1 MNQEVLILTGM
12 SGAGRSTVAHALE
25 DLGWYVVD
33 NLPPTLLS
41 DLIKQGVQSEIK
53 SLAVV
58 VDVRGGKFFDELAS
72 SLSEL
77 KKSGANF
84 RVAFLDASDQAL
96 VQRFEST
103 RRPHP
108 LQGKGRI
115 VDGIAAEREK
125 LQELLAQADVV
136 IDTSNLNVHQLEK
149 RTTEIFAQG
158 LTQSVRVNVLSFGYK
173 YGIPVD
179 ADLVLDCRFIPNPH
193 WIPELRPLT
202 GLDDKVKDNVLSNSG
217 VSQFV
222 QSYVS
227 VINQMLPGYLREG
240 KKYLTVA
247 IGCTGGR
254 HRSVSVAQ
262 GTIRP
267 AAHSSASSSMCHSQA
282 ANSPQGT
289 LPPPPAPLPHA
300 SATPSP
306 VQPQAA
312 IDTMAQRSSSAAS
325 LPHATQAV

>member
-41 DLIKQGVQSEIK
+41 DLIKQGVQSELK

-72 SLSEL
+72 SLLEL

-125 LQELLAQADVV
+125 LQDLLSQADVV

-158 LTQSVRVNVLSFGYK
+158 ITQSVRVNVLSFGYK

-202 GLDDKVKDNVLSNSG
+202 GLDDKVKANVLANAG
-217 VSQFV
+217 VSDFV

-227 VINQMLPGYLREG
+227 VINQMLPGYMREG

-254 HRSVSVAQ
+254 HRSVSVARE
-262 GTIRP
+262 I
-267 AAHSSASSSMCHSQA
+267 AAQLDGERDGFTVSA
-282 ANSPQGT
+282 
-289 LPPPPAPLPHA
+289 HA
-300 SATPSP
+300 SHRD
-306 VQPQAA
+306 VG
-312 IDTMAQRSSSAAS
+312 RE
-325 LPHATQAV
+325 

>member
-125 LQELLAQADVV
+125 LQDLLAQSDVV

-149 RTTEIFAQG
+149 RTAEIFAQG

-254 HRSVSVAQ
+254 HRSVSVAREIASQ
-262 GTIRP
+262 LDGERDGF
-267 AAHSSASSSMCHSQA
+267 SVSA
-282 ANSPQGT
+282 
-289 LPPPPAPLPHA
+289 HA
-300 SATPSP
+300 SHRD
-306 VQPQAA
+306 VG
-312 IDTMAQRSSSAAS
+312 RE
-325 LPHATQAV
+325 

>member
-41 DLIKQGVQSEIK
+41 DLIKQGVQSELK

-72 SLSEL
+72 SLLEL

-125 LQELLAQADVV
+125 LQDLLSQADVV

-158 LTQSVRVNVLSFGYK
+158 ITQSVRVNVLSFGYK

-202 GLDDKVKDNVLSNSG
+202 GLDDKVKDNVLANTG
-217 VSQFV
+217 VSDFV

-227 VINQMLPGYLREG
+227 VINQMLPGYMREG

-254 HRSVSVAQ
+254 HRSVSVARE
-262 GTIRP
+262 I
-267 AAHSSASSSMCHSQA
+267 AAQLDGERDGFTVSA
-282 ANSPQGT
+282 
-289 LPPPPAPLPHA
+289 HA
-300 SATPSP
+300 SHRD
-306 VQPQAA
+306 VG
-312 IDTMAQRSSSAAS
+312 RE
-325 LPHATQAV
+325 

>member
-33 NLPPTLLS
+33 NLPPALLS
-41 DLIKQGVQSEIK
+41 DLIKQGVESEIS

-72 SLSEL
+72 SLAEL
-77 KKSGANF
+77 KKSGANA

-108 LQGKGRI
+108 LQGAGRI
-115 VDGIAAEREK
+115 VDGIAAERVK
-125 LQELLAQADVV
+125 LQELLSQADVV

-202 GLDDKVKDNVLSNSG
+202 GLDDKVRDNVLANSG
-217 VSQFV
+217 VAQFV

-254 HRSVSVAQ
+254 HRSVSVARE
-262 GTIRP
+262 I
-267 AAHSSASSSMCHSQA
+267 AAQLDGERDGFTVSA
-282 ANSPQGT
+282 
-289 LPPPPAPLPHA
+289 HA
-300 SATPSP
+300 SHRD
-306 VQPQAA
+306 VG
-312 IDTMAQRSSSAAS
+312 RE
-325 LPHATQAV
+325 

>member
-1 MNQEVLILTGM
+1 MSQEVLILTGM

-33 NLPPTLLS
+33 NLPPTLLA
-41 DLIKQGVQSEIK
+41 DLINQGNKSEIK

-72 SLSEL
+72 SLAEL

-84 RVAFLDASDQAL
+84 RLAFLDASDQAL

-125 LQELLAQADVV
+125 LQDLLAQSDVV

-149 RTTEIFAQG
+149 RTAEIFAQG
-158 LTQSVRVNVLSFGYK
+158 LAQSVRVNVLSFGYK

-202 GLDDKVKDNVLSNSG
+202 GLDDKVKSNVLSNPG
-217 VSQFV
+217 VSEFV
-222 QSYVS
+222 DSYVS

-240 KKYLTVA
+240 KKYVTVA

-254 HRSVSVAQ
+254 HRSVSVAREVAMKLD
-262 GTIRP
+262 GERNGF
-267 AAHSSASSSMCHSQA
+267 AVSA
-282 ANSPQGT
+282 
-289 LPPPPAPLPHA
+289 HA
-300 SATPSP
+300 SHRD
-306 VQPQAA
+306 VG
-312 IDTMAQRSSSAAS
+312 RE
-325 LPHATQAV
+325 

>member
-1 MNQEVLILTGM
+1 MSKEVLILTGM

-41 DLIKQGVQSEIK
+41 DLINQSLNSEI
-53 SLAVV
+53 SALAVV

-72 SLSEL
+72 SLSQL
-77 KKSGANF
+77 KKSGADF
-84 RVAFLDASDQAL
+84 RVAFLDATDQAL

-108 LQGKGRI
+108 LQGSGRI

-149 RTTEIFAQG
+149 RTAEIFAQG

-193 WIPELRPLT
+193 WIPELRPLS
-202 GLDDKVKDNVLSNSG
+202 GLDEKVKLNVLANPG
-217 VSQFV
+217 VGKFV
-222 QSYVS
+222 NTYVS
-227 VINQMLPGYLREG
+227 LIQQMLPGYLREG

-247 IGCTGGR
+247 IGCTGGK
-254 HRSVSVAQ
+254 HRSVSVAREIADKLN
-262 GTIRP
+262 GDGAGLTI
-267 AAHSSASSSMCHSQA
+267 SA
-282 ANSPQGT
+282 
-289 LPPPPAPLPHA
+289 HA
-300 SATPSP
+300 SHRD
-306 VQPQAA
+306 VG
-312 IDTMAQRSSSAAS
+312 RE
-325 LPHATQAV
+325 

>member
-33 NLPPTLLS
+33 NLPPTLLA
-41 DLIKQGVQSEIK
+41 DLISQGNKSEIK

-72 SLSEL
+72 SLAQLRKSE
-77 KKSGANF
+77 ANF

-125 LQELLAQADVV
+125 LQDLLAQSDVV

-149 RTTEIFAQG
+149 RTAEIFAQG
-158 LTQSVRVNVLSFGYK
+158 LTHSVRVNVLSFGYK

-202 GLDDKVKDNVLSNSG
+202 GLDNKVKSNVLANPG
-217 VSQFV
+217 VTEFV
-222 QSYVS
+222 NSYVS
-227 VINQMLPGYLREG
+227 VINQMLSGYLREG
-240 KKYLTVA
+240 KKYVTVA

-254 HRSVSVAQ
+254 HRSVSVAREIAMKLD
-262 GTIRP
+262 GERDGFTV
-267 AAHSSASSSMCHSQA
+267 SA
-282 ANSPQGT
+282 
-289 LPPPPAPLPHA
+289 HA
-300 SATPSP
+300 SHRD
-306 VQPQAA
+306 VG
-312 IDTMAQRSSSAAS
+312 RE
-325 LPHATQAV
+325 

>member
-1 MNQEVLILTGM
+1 MSQEVLILTGM

-41 DLIKQGVQSEIK
+41 DLIKQGVKSEIK

-72 SLSEL
+72 SLGEL

-125 LQELLAQADVV
+125 LQDLLAQSDVV

-149 RTTEIFAQG
+149 RTAEIFAQG
-158 LTQSVRVNVLSFGYK
+158 LAQSVRVNVLSFGYK

-193 WIPELRPLT
+193 WIAELRPLT
-202 GLDDKVKDNVLSNSG
+202 GLDDKVKSNVLANPG
-217 VSQFV
+217 VPEFV
-222 QSYVS
+222 DSYVS

-240 KKYLTVA
+240 KKYVTVG

-254 HRSVSVAQ
+254 HRSVSVAREIAMKLD
-262 GTIRP
+262 GERNGFTV
-267 AAHSSASSSMCHSQA
+267 SA
-282 ANSPQGT
+282 
-289 LPPPPAPLPHA
+289 HA
-300 SATPSP
+300 SHRD
-306 VQPQAA
+306 VG
-312 IDTMAQRSSSAAS
+312 RE
-325 LPHATQAV
+325 

>member
-33 NLPPTLLS
+33 NLPPTFLS
-41 DLIKQGVQSEIK
+41 DLIKQGVQSEIS

-72 SLSEL
+72 SLAEL
-77 KKSGANF
+77 KKSGANA

-108 LQGKGRI
+108 LQGTGRI
-115 VDGIAAEREK
+115 VDGIAAERVK
-125 LQELLAQADVV
+125 LQELLSQADVV

-149 RTTEIFAQG
+149 RTTEIFAHG

-202 GLDDKVKDNVLSNSG
+202 GLDDKVKDNVLANSG
-217 VSQFV
+217 VAQFV

-254 HRSVSVAQ
+254 HRSVSVAREIASQ
-262 GTIRP
+262 LDGERDGFTV
-267 AAHSSASSSMCHSQA
+267 SA
-282 ANSPQGT
+282 
-289 LPPPPAPLPHA
+289 HA
-300 SATPSP
+300 SHRD
-306 VQPQAA
+306 VG
-312 IDTMAQRSSSAAS
+312 RE
-325 LPHATQAV
+325 

>member
-41 DLIKQGVQSEIK
+41 DLMKQGVQSDLK

-72 SLSEL
+72 SLLEL

-125 LQELLAQADVV
+125 LQDLLSQADVV

-202 GLDDKVKDNVLSNSG
+202 GLDDKVKDNVLANAG
-217 VSQFV
+217 VSDFV

-227 VINQMLPGYLREG
+227 VINQMLPGYMREG

-254 HRSVSVAQ
+254 HRSVSVARE
-262 GTIRP
+262 I
-267 AAHSSASSSMCHSQA
+267 AAQLDGERDGFTGSA
-282 ANSPQGT
+282 
-289 LPPPPAPLPHA
+289 HA
-300 SATPSP
+300 SHRD
-306 VQPQAA
+306 VG
-312 IDTMAQRSSSAAS
+312 RE
-325 LPHATQAV
+325 

>member
-33 NLPPTLLS
+33 NLPPALLS
-41 DLIKQGVQSEIK
+41 DLIKQGVQSEIS

-72 SLSEL
+72 SLAEL
-77 KKSGANF
+77 KKSGANA

-108 LQGKGRI
+108 LQGTGRI
-115 VDGIAAEREK
+115 VDGIAAERVK
-125 LQELLAQADVV
+125 LQELLSQADVV

-202 GLDDKVKDNVLSNSG
+202 GLDDKVKDNVLANSG
-217 VSQFV
+217 VAKFV

-240 KKYLTVA
+240 KKYLTVS

-254 HRSVSVAQ
+254 HRSVSVARE
-262 GTIRP
+262 I
-267 AAHSSASSSMCHSQA
+267 AAQLDGERDGFTVSA
-282 ANSPQGT
+282 
-289 LPPPPAPLPHA
+289 HA
-300 SATPSP
+300 SHRD
-306 VQPQAA
+306 VG
-312 IDTMAQRSSSAAS
+312 RE
-325 LPHATQAV
+325 

>member
-33 NLPPTLLS
+33 NLPPTLLA
-41 DLIKQGVQSEIK
+41 DLISQGNKSEIK

-72 SLSEL
+72 SLAKLRKSE
-77 KKSGANF
+77 ANF

-125 LQELLAQADVV
+125 LQDLLAQSDVV

-149 RTTEIFAQG
+149 RTAEIFAQG
-158 LTQSVRVNVLSFGYK
+158 LTHSVRVNVLSFGYK

-202 GLDDKVKDNVLSNSG
+202 GLDDKVKSNVLANPG
-217 VSQFV
+217 VTEFV
-222 QSYVS
+222 NSYVS
-227 VINQMLPGYLREG
+227 VINQMLSGYLREG
-240 KKYLTVA
+240 KKYVTVA

-254 HRSVSVAQ
+254 HRSVSVAREIAMKLD
-262 GTIRP
+262 GERDGFTV
-267 AAHSSASSSMCHSQA
+267 SA
-282 ANSPQGT
+282 
-289 LPPPPAPLPHA
+289 HA
-300 SATPSP
+300 SHRD
-306 VQPQAA
+306 VG
-312 IDTMAQRSSSAAS
+312 RE
-325 LPHATQAV
+325 